1 MAKNSLTDTLRRSGA
16 TVGPAPQV
24 EAELAGRPSTARRT
38 QPSREGTVPITVH
51 MPKVVRTQLKT
62 IAAEQDR
69 TVEDVVAEALNLVF
83 AAHGRPEV
91 APRK

>member
-1 MAKNSLTDTLRRSGA
+1 
-16 TVGPAPQV
+16 
-24 EAELAGRPSTARRT
+24 
-38 QPSREGTVPITVH
+38 VPITVH
-51 MPKVVRTQLKT
+51 MPKSVRTQLKM

-83 AAHGRPEV
+83 AAHGRSKV